1 VIWIAL
7 VFVLWMLVS
16 IPCAL
21 LFGAL
26 IREVEVEHRGR

>member
-26 IREVEVEHRGR
+26 MREGKGRG